1 MLRDGK
7 ETLFFSKVSLSTEI
21 LGLKTAH
28 FTGQKTKQNKTKQE
42 KKKKKKQRNKREKKL
57 SAPIRQLFPR
67 RPHFRKSRLTNL
79 IIITQFTSFVAKY

>member
-7 ETLFFSKVSLSTEI
+7 ETLFFSKVLLSTEI

-28 FTGQKTKQNKTKQE
+28 FTGQK
-42 KKKKKKQRNKREKKL
+42 KKNGETREKTLGPYKAAF
-57 SAPIRQLFPR
+57 SPAPYS
-67 RPHFRKSRLTNL
+67 RKSRLTNL